1 MQRQVGRIVASRSKT
16 KTKTKNEMGQQS
28 VQNESESK
36 RKKKFK
42 RAGRKR
48 VEKRANDHVVVAT

>member
-1 MQRQVGRIVASRSKT
+1 
-16 KTKTKNEMGQQS
+16 MGQQS